1 MIERLR
7 VTCFCGEWILR
18 MIRLNGVHSPVLRSL
33 AAASAADAGRL
44 AHAEAVG
51 PSGNRAPAGLQVR
64 HLLAA
69 TWGPDGP
76 GPAGH
81 AGRRAGCPHTWLF
94 DR

>member
-1 MIERLR
+1 MTERLR
-7 VTCFCGEWILR
+7 VTCFRGEWILR

-33 AAASAADAGRL
+33 AAASASDAGRL

-69 TWGPDGP
+69 ARGPDSS

-81 AGRRAGCPHTWLF
+81 AGRSTGCPHCT
-94 DR
+94 